1 MKTRLLSG
9 VLWICG
15 ETIVPERLAG
25 FQLSFNFTER
35 FIQNG
40 VKLMKNQVL
49 AMGIKMQET
58 KGIELS

>member
-9 VLWICG
+9 GTVFCG

-35 FIQNG
+35 LHCLGGNFDEEKINKFCNYYR
-40 VKLMKNQVL
+40 VN
-49 AMGIKMQET
+49 I
-58 KGIELS
+58 